1 MTVLA
6 RQRNKILGSVA
17 FAVLVY
23 AVILVFSDYSKLS
36 KVLATFTWGL
46 VPIILGF
53 SLFNY
58 ALRFLKWHFYL
69 HVVGVRGI
77 RWPDSLLIFL
87 SAFSMTITPGKAG
100 EWLKSLMVKQIAG
113 TPIAT
118 TAPIILAERMTD
130 GLAMLLLASA
140 GLFLFDNALVR
151 WFMVVVLIGA
161 VVVTVL
167 IQNRRF
173 AGWAAGR
180 LRRVSF
186 LSGRVDGLRVFY
198 QSTYQL
204 LRVRNLALA
213 VALGF
218 ISWSGECVALFLIL
232 EGMGIAPS
240 WQLLV
245 LSSFAMGTS
254 TLVGSVLLLPGGL
267 GVTEGSI
274 AGLLTLFGQ
283 PPSLPNAVI
292 TPGVATAAT
301 LLIRFATLWFGVAI
315 GFVALAIAQARFG
328 KIVEPAVDSADL
340 SPNPSP
346 TKGGEIDGESPPSFV
361 GKGLGGAETDGESP
375 PSFVGKGVGG
385 LGPAEID
392 EESPPSF
399 VGKGVGGLGPSDP
412 VEERAP
418 VRVAR

>member
-23 AVILVFSDYSKLS
+23 AVFLGLNDYGKLS
-36 KVLATFTWGL
+36 KVLATFSWSL
-46 VPIILGF
+46 LPIILAF

-69 HVVGVRGI
+69 HVVGVRSI

-87 SAFSMTITPGKAG
+87 SGFSMTITPGKAG

-130 GLAMLLLASA
+130 GLAMLLLAGA
-140 GLFLFDNALVR
+140 GLLLFDNPLVR
-151 WFMVVVLIGA
+151 WFMLVIVLAA

-167 IQNRRF
+167 VQNRRF
-173 AGWAAGR
+173 TGWAAGR
-180 LRRVSF
+180 LRRISF
-186 LSGRVDGLRVFY
+186 LSGRVDGLRAFY
-198 QSTYQL
+198 ISTYQL
-204 LRVRNLALA
+204 LRVRNLVLA

-218 ISWSGECVALFLIL
+218 VSWSGECVALFLIL
-232 EGMGIAPS
+232 NGMGIAPS

-267 GVTEGSI
+267 GATEGSI
-274 AGLLTLFGQ
+274 EGLLTLFGQ

-292 TPGVATAAT
+292 TPTIATAAT

-328 KIVEPAVDSADL
+328 QIVEPPDL

-346 TKGGEIDGESPPSFV
+346 KAGGELDGPGP
-361 GKGLGGAETDGESP
+361 KAGGA
-375 PSFVGKGVGG
+375 
-385 LGPAEID
+385 
-392 EESPPSF
+392 
-399 VGKGVGGLGPSDP
+399 
-412 VEERAP
+412 
-418 VRVAR
+418 